1 VSDYMH
7 SADKADDN
15 TREELSP
22 YEDQTREYRAMRGKR
37 TGGNRVLFLLFVPN
51 DGTHDRFISMSA
63 LKLFDPSK
71 DGREIILEF
80 SDMTIQLRGRNLYP
94 VAAGIGAGWVAA
106 LEAFDPDRRDRPR
119 GDVPVI
125 ESVQFYRRPEAEPS
139 AKGEGLHL
147 VKRN

>member
-1 VSDYMH
+1 MH

-51 DGTHDRFISMSA
+51 D
-63 LKLFDPSK
+63 
-71 DGREIILEF
+71 
-80 SDMTIQLRGRNLYP
+80 
-94 VAAGIGAGWVAA
+94 GIGAGWVAA